1 MIESSYVSFPSWRI
15 LYIRGQTTE
24 VEERARPMKCSSATA
39 VILAAVQTA
48 AGLANGLGATPQMG
62 WNNWNAY
69 ACDIDEASVLENA
82 HALVDSGLSRLG
94 YDCTC

>member
-1 MIESSYVSFPSWRI
+1 MRLSYWAV
-15 LYIRGQTTE
+15 LAA
-24 VEERARPMKCSSATA
+24 ARPVVS
-39 VILAAVQTA
+39 
-48 AGLANGLGATPQMG
+48 LANGLGATPQMG

-94 YDCTC
+94 YNCMY